1 METLMKAVI
10 LAGGKGKRLEPYST
24 VIPKPLMPV
33 GDMPIMEI
41 IVSKLVRCGFK
52 EIYVAC
58 GHLAGLIKS
67 YFNDGTKWGAKI
79 EYSVEDREL
88 GTVGPLKLLRD
99 KLDESFLVINGDTLT
114 DLDFSKIYRFHLVQ
128 GSPLT
133 IGIIKRSVN
142 VDFGVVTFDGEKL
155 KDYAEK
161 PVIDYYVSMGVYVFN
176 PYILRRIEANR
187 KYDLPDLVDDLL
199 KDKLE
204 ISVYR
209 HDGFWLDL
217 GRKEDFAVAN
227 EEFEKKRKEILQEE

>member
-1 METLMKAVI
+1 MKAVI
-10 LAGGKGKRLEPYST
+10 LAGGKGRRLEPYST
-24 VIPKPLMPV
+24 VVPKPLMPV

-41 IVSKLVRCGFK
+41 ILSKLVKSGFS

-67 YFNDGTKWGAKI
+67 YFNDGKKWGAKV

-99 KLDESFLVINGDTLT
+99 KLDESFLVVNGDTLT

-133 IGIIKRSVN
+133 IGVVRRTIPI
-142 VDFGVVTFDGEKL
+142 DFGVVKFSGERL
-155 KDYAEK
+155 QSYDEK
-161 PVIDYYVSMGVYVFN
+161 PVIEYFVSMGVYVFN
-176 PYILRRIEANR
+176 PYILRRIEENV
-187 KYDLPDLVDDLL
+187 KYDFPDLVRDLL
-199 KDKLE
+199 KDNLE
-204 ISVYR
+204 IAIYK

-217 GRKEDFAVAN
+217 GRKEDFSIAS
-227 EEFEKKRKEILQEE
+227 EEFEKRRKEILQE